1 MAVGLLGGT
10 FDPIHLGHLDV
21 ARAAREALGLSRVLL
36 IPTRVPSHRRV
47 PHASAAHRFAMTALA
62 AQHDERLGLSDIDMT
77 RDEPAYTI
85 DTVAR
90 LRSGTPPSAAFCFV
104 TGADA
109 FKDIRSWKMH
119 EALLDGCDFAVVSR
133 PGLEATALP
142 ALLPELAS
150 RMRTPPFT
158 LRRQPGIFL
167 VDAPTAPVSSTGVR
181 RAIAEHGDWQRMV
194 PPEVATYITRHGL
207 YGASTP

>member
-21 ARAAREALGLSRVLL
+21 ARAARQALGLSRVLFV
-36 IPTRVPSHRRV
+36 PARVPSHRRL
-47 PHASAAHRFAMTALA
+47 PHASASHRFAMTAIA
-62 AQHDERLGLSDIDMT
+62 TQHDDAFGVSDVEMS

-85 DTVAR
+85 DTVTR
-90 LRSGTPPSAAFCFV
+90 LRSGAASSATFCCV

-109 FKDIRSWKMH
+109 FKDIRSWKLH

-133 PGLEATALP
+133 PGLEASALP

-158 LRRQPGIFL
+158 PGRQPGIFL

-181 RAIAEHGDWQRMV
+181 RAIAERGEWQRMV

-207 YGASTP
+207 YGAHAP